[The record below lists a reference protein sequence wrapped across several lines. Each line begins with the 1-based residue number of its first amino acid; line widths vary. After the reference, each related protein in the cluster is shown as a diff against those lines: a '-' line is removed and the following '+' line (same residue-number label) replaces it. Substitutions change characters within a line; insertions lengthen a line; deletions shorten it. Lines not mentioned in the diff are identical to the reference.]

1 MINHED
7 LRETDSFLRRASVKG
22 LRTLLF
28 SMKILEHDEVK
39 QFLDDCKEAESDVK
53 TRNEKLEEIYDN
65 LENGLYMIGATVV
78 EDKLQDGV
86 PDTIQSLHEANIKV
100 WMLTGDKLETAESI
114 GYSTRLLTPQMDLIR
129 VATP

>member
-1 MINHED
+1 
-7 LRETDSFLRRASVKG
+7 
-22 LRTLLF
+22 
-28 SMKILEHDEVK
+28 MKILEHDEVK

-114 GYSTRLLTPQMDLIR
+114 GYSTRLQTPQMDLIR